1 MEDLNNKFNKYYEFN
16 DDINYKRKNID
27 FNEYG
32 PNKYLLEDNL
42 LNHQAKTGPICV
54 KKKIKR

>member
-1 MEDLNNKFNKYYEFN
+1 MENVDSRFNKYYEFN

-42 LNHQAKTGPICV
+42 LN
-54 KKKIKR
+54 